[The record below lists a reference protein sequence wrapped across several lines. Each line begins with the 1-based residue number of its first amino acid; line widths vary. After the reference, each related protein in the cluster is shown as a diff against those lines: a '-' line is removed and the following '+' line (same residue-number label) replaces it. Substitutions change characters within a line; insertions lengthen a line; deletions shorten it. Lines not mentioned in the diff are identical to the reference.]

1 MTEQETK
8 VFYARGYEE
17 WQAFLEAFP
26 LESLPEMTL
35 ERYSKADDKTTF
47 TYWLEFRLKPWGSI
61 AGGSNFKTG
70 IYSRKN
76 LKESKDG
83 LPAGLAQNDE
93 YGWFTKYGTT
103 PEAAFAK
110 VREHIITVANAASAA
125 ELDAIVDVDLG
136 VMMKWKIASLYQD
149 REKPCVVDVF
159 SASALSLFL
168 KRKVTPLDFAKAYT
182 DVFAK
187 ALPNEGA
194 LELGSRIWDAWA
206 ELAIPVWKLSHGPNT
221 FNQRQLQDMLQKRL
235 AVAGRDSGAGK
246 KDDFMTVPVGT
257 VFYLCH
263 GNSMQLL
270 ARFIS
275 GPEDTSRGPEY
286 AQRHYEVLAQAKTNE
301 PFTANAAHWTPRG
314 ISTFRRVPPASL
326 ADFEQLILGPY
337 FEMDLDA
344 LQSLTVQAAGTVALP
359 AVVSV
364 EAEVDPGP
372 LNRILFGP
380 PGTGKTYRS
389 VAEAVAIVDSV
400 DVKPL
405 LASYPATKGRFDNY
419 RESGFIEFVTFHPS
433 YAYQDFVRGIRP
445 LTGENGALTYETRD
459 GALKA
464 IADRARKNWEA
475 SRDSDGASA
484 SEEQLF
490 ERAYKQ
496 LVEDIES
503 AADATVTAT
512 LAKGGQVPVS
522 VSARGDLQVGNG
534 RGTNSVRMPKERL
547 RHAWSRRAI
556 ATRPSDLDM
565 YHFPYVWAALKL
577 LETVDARLGV
587 APRAAPV
594 EPRNFVL
601 IIDEINRGNISKVF
615 GELITLI
622 EDDKRLG
629 EPHALTVRLPYE
641 EDAEGQEIA
650 FGLPP
655 NLYIVG
661 TMNTADRSIALM
673 DTALRRRFS
682 FVELMPDASC
692 IPQPPKLGIDLAQL
706 LSTMNQRVEFLFDRE
721 HTIGHAFFC
730 NIESDKDL
738 VDCINRKVVPLLQ
751 EYFHEDWSKIG
762 LVFGD
767 PLKASGLRMV
777 REKNFDAH
785 ALFGDNT
792 DLAVDKPRHFEIAKE
807 ITLEMIAAIYQ
818 QPKPSIA
825 SPALNTLAPTGQD
838 AMQT

>member
-1 MTEQETK
+1 MTEQEARA
-8 VFYARGYEE
+8 FHARGNEE

-26 LESLPEMTL
+26 LASLPDMTL

-76 LKESKDG
+76 VKEPKDS
-83 LPAGLAQNDE
+83 LPEGLAQNDE
-93 YGWFTKYGTT
+93 YGWFTKYGPT
-103 PEAAFAK
+103 PEAAFTK
-110 VREHIITVANAASAA
+110 VREHIVTVAKAAAA
-125 ELDAIVDVDLG
+125 GELDAIVGVDLG
-136 VMMKWKIASLYQD
+136 VMLKWKIAFLYQD
-149 REKPCVVDVF
+149 REKPRVVDVF
-159 SASALSLFL
+159 NASALSLFL
-168 KRKVTPLDFAKAYT
+168 KRKVRHQDFPKAYA
-182 DVFAK
+182 DAFAK
-187 ALPNEGA
+187 ALPGESA

-206 ELAIPVWKLSHGPNT
+206 EKAIPVWKLSHGPNT
-221 FNQRQLQDMLQKRL
+221 FNQKQLQDMLQKRL

-275 GPEDTSRGPEY
+275 GPEDTYRGPEY

-344 LQSLTVQAAGTVALP
+344 LQNLTAEPAEPAPLP
-359 AVVSV
+359 HSAPV
-364 EAEVDPGP
+364 EPEVDPGP

-400 DVKPL
+400 DVEPL

-419 RESGFIEFVTFHPS
+419 RDSGFIEFVTFHPS

-475 SRDSDGASA
+475 SRNSSSAAA

-503 AADATVTAT
+503 ATDATVTAM

-522 VSARGDLQVGNG
+522 VSARGGLEVGYG
-534 RGTNSVRMPKERL
+534 HGTNSVRMTKERL

-565 YHFPYVWAALKL
+565 YHFPYVWAVLKL
-577 LETVDARLGV
+577 LEEVDARLGPV
-587 APRAAPV
+587 QRAVPV
-594 EPRNFVL
+594 EPRNYVL
-601 IIDEINRGNISKVF
+601 IIDEINRGNISKIF

-629 EPHALTVRLPYE
+629 EPNELTVRLPYE
-641 EDAEGQEIA
+641 EDADGQEMA

-692 IPQPPKLGIDLAQL
+692 IPQPPKLDIDLAQL
-706 LSTMNQRVEFLFDRE
+706 LSTINQRVEFLFDRE

-730 NIESDKDL
+730 NIESEKDL
-738 VDCINRKVVPLLQ
+738 VDCITRKVVPLLQ

-777 REKNFDAH
+777 REKDFDAQ
-785 ALFGDNT
+785 ALFGGNT
-792 DLAVDKPRHFEIAKE
+792 DLAADKPRHFEIAKDV
-807 ITLEMIAAIYQ
+807 TLKMIAAIYQ
-818 QPKPSIA
+818 KPGAA
-825 SPALNTLAPTGQD
+825 SPPLVAPAPAGQD
-838 AMQT
+838 AVQA

>member
-1 MTEQETK
+1 MTEQEARA
-8 VFYARGYEE
+8 FHARGNEE

-26 LESLPEMTL
+26 LEDLSHMTL

-76 LKESKDG
+76 VKESKGG
-83 LPAGLAQNDE
+83 LPSGLSHNDE
-93 YGWFTKYGTT
+93 YGWFTKYGAT
-103 PEAAFAK
+103 PEAAFMK
-110 VREHIITVANAASAA
+110 VREHIVTVANAAAA
-125 ELDAIVDVDLG
+125 GELNAIVGVDLG
-136 VMMKWKIASLYQD
+136 VMVKWKIASLYQN
-149 REKPCVVDVF
+149 RAKPRVVDVF
-159 SASALSLFL
+159 NASALSLFL
-168 KRKVTPLDFAKAYT
+168 KRRVTHLDFPTAYA

-187 ALPNEGA
+187 SLPGESA
-194 LELGSRIWDAWA
+194 LELGSRIWDAWT
-206 ELAIPVWKLSHGPNT
+206 EKAIPIWKLSHGPNT
-221 FNQRQLQDMLQKRL
+221 FNQKQIQDMLQKRL

-275 GPEDTSRGPEY
+275 GPEDTYRGPEY

-314 ISTFRRVPPASL
+314 ISTFRRVPPVSL

-337 FEMDLDA
+337 FEMDLDT
-344 LQSLTVQAAGTVALP
+344 LQNLTTGLAKP
-359 AVVSV
+359 APSPPITPV
-364 EAEVDPGP
+364 EPEVDPGP

-400 DVKPL
+400 DVNPL
-405 LASYPATKGRFDNY
+405 LARYPDTKGRFDNY

-475 SRDSDGASA
+475 SRDSGGVSA

-503 AADATVTAT
+503 ATDATVTAT

-522 VSARGDLQVGNG
+522 VSTRGCLEVGSG
-534 RGTNSVRMPKERL
+534 RGTNSVRMTKERL
-547 RHAWSRRAI
+547 RLAWSRRAI
-556 ATRPSDLDM
+556 AMRPSDLDM

-577 LETVDARLGV
+577 LEEVDARLGV
-587 APRAAPV
+587 VPQAVPV
-594 EPRNFVL
+594 EPRNYVL
-601 IIDEINRGNISKVF
+601 IIDEINRGNISKIF

-629 EPHALTVRLPYE
+629 EPNELTVRLPYE
-641 EDAEGQEIA
+641 EDADGQEMA

-692 IPQPPKLGIDLAQL
+692 IPQPQKLEIDLAQL
-706 LSTMNQRVEFLFDRE
+706 LSTINQRIEFLFDRE

-730 NIESDKDL
+730 NIDSDKDL
-738 VDCINRKVVPLLQ
+738 IDCITRKVVPLLQ

-767 PLKASGLRMV
+767 PLKASRLRMV
-777 REKNFDAH
+777 RERGLDAQ
-785 ALFGDNT
+785 ALFGENT
-792 DLAVDKPRHFEIAKE
+792 DLAVGMPRHYEIAKN
-807 ITLEMIAAIYQ
+807 ITLEMIASIYK
-818 QPKPSIA
+818 KPA
-825 SPALNTLAPTGQD
+825 ATSPPLVAATPTAQG
-838 AMQT
+838 TE